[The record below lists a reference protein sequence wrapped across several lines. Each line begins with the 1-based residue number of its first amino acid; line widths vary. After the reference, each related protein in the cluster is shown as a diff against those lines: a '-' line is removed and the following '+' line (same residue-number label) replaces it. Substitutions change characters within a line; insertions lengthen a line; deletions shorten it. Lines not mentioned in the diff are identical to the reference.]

1 MSRIIDNRK
10 AKMQQKINLSTHIEQ
25 IVPSEQV
32 EKNTEENSPVAI
44 NKKAEAEIPAAII
57 NQVKKL
63 KKH

>member
-44 NKKAEAEIPAAII
+44 NKKRKQKFQP
-57 NQVKKL
+57 L
-63 KKH
+63 L

>member
-10 AKMQQKINLSTHIEQ
+10 AKMQQKNKPLSTHIEQ

-44 NKKAEAEIPAAII
+44 NKKRK
-57 NQVKKL
+57 QKFQL
-63 KKH
+63 LL